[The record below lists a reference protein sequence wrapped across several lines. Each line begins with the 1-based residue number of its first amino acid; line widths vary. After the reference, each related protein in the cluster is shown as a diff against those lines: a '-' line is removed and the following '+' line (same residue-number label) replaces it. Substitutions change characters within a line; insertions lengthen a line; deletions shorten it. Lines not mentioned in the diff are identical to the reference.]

1 MMISEII
8 RYLHLL
14 VKMFSHSLVPRPSI
28 IAYGVKGLLKLRCRM
43 TSGDAW
49 RRGTSGELQC

>member
-28 IAYGVKGLLKLRCRM
+28 TAYGVKGLLKLRRRM
-43 TSGDAW
+43 TSGGRLEAW
-49 RRGTSGELQC
+49 HFR